1 VVFNRTEC
9 TMTRSFRDC
18 VEHFPLSIFA
28 MVMGVAGLGLGLRI
42 WGEYGAPAWI
52 GEPVLMLAWMMF
64 FLLGMLFIFKAV
76 RYPAETIIDLRHPVR
91 LNYLAAISI
100 SIVLMSMVLHP
111 HEPLPARGIFALGA
125 SFHLIVTILVVNFWM
140 HHARFA
146 ITQVNPA
153 WFIPAVGNVLVA
165 IPAVAFGYEEIGW
178 FFFSAGLLF
187 WAMLMTIVFYRILF
201 HEPLPTRALPT
212 LFILIAPPAVGFIA
226 YVELTG
232 ELDAFARI
240 LFFIALFLTILLFTR
255 IRGQAQI
262 PFSLASWSYTFP
274 LAAMSIA
281 LMEMAHLSDVR
292 FYFWA
297 GVGLLLFVAVLV
309 LMFLAMT
316 VRAGFRGSF
325 CRAEDP

>member
-1 VVFNRTEC
+1 
-9 TMTRSFRDC
+9 MSRSIRDC
-18 VEHFPLSIFA
+18 VEHFPLSTFA
-28 MVMGVAGLGLGLRI
+28 AVMGIAGLGLGLRT
-42 WGEYGAPAWI
+42 WGEQGGPAWL
-52 GEPVLMLAWMMF
+52 GEPVLMLAWLIF

-76 RYPAETIIDLRHPVR
+76 RYPAETIIDLRHPIR

-100 SIVLMSMVLHP
+100 SIVLMSMVLRP
-111 HEPLPARGIFALGA
+111 HEPVPALGIFALGA

-153 WFIPAVGNVLVA
+153 WFIPSMGNVLIP
-165 IPAVAFGYEEIGW
+165 IPAVAFGFVEVAW
-178 FFFSAGLLF
+178 FFFSAGILF
-187 WAMLMTIVFYRILF
+187 WAVLMTIVFYRILF
-201 HEPLPTRALPT
+201 HEPLPTRVLPT
-212 LFILIAPPAVGFIA
+212 LFILIAPPAVGFLA
-226 YVELTG
+226 YVRLTD
-232 ELDAFARI
+232 ELDAFARV

-281 LMEMAHLSDVR
+281 LMEMAQLTGHTPYL
-292 FYFWA
+292 WA
-297 GVGLLLFVAVLV
+297 GLTLLLFVAVLV
-309 LMFLAMT
+309 LVFLVMT
-316 VRAGFRGSF
+316 VRAGIIGNF

>member
-1 VVFNRTEC
+1 
-9 TMTRSFRDC
+9 MSRSFRDC

-28 MVMGVAGLGLGLRI
+28 LVMGVAGLGLGLRT
-42 WGEYGAPAWI
+42 WGEHGGPAWLA
-52 GEPVLMLAWMMF
+52 EPVLMFAWMVF

-76 RYPAETIIDLRHPVR
+76 RYPAETIVDLRHPVR

-100 SIVLMSMVLHP
+100 SIVLMSMVLRP
-111 HEPLPARGIFALGA
+111 HEPLAAKGIFALGA
-125 SFHLIVTILVVNFWM
+125 SFHLIMTILVVNFWM

-153 WFIPAVGNVLVA
+153 WFIPAMGNVLIA
-165 IPAVAFGYEEIGW
+165 IPAVAFDYEEVGW
-178 FFFSAGLLF
+178 FFFSAGILF
-187 WAMLMTIVFYRILF
+187 WAMLMNIVFYRILF
-201 HEPLPTRALPT
+201 HEPLPARVVPT

-232 ELDAFARI
+232 ELDSFARI

-255 IRGQAQI
+255 VRGQAQI

-281 LMEMAHLSDVR
+281 LMDMAQLSGVA

-297 GVGLLLFVAVLV
+297 GLALLFLVAFLV
-309 LMFLAMT
+309 FVFLAMT
-316 VRAGFRGSF
+316 VRAGFLGNF